1 MTGIPFS
8 FAFFSVL
15 GPNSSIDAHYGP
27 VNLRLRCHF
36 PLILPSQKDD
46 KGEELCGMEIGGQRV
61 QWKLGE
67 PLFFDDSYHHRVWNH
82 SGQERVVLLFDIW
95 HPDLVV
101 EEVDAVTDMFQYA
114 KQQGWLGSGK

>member
-15 GPNSSIDAHYGP
+15 GPQSSIDSHFGP

-36 PLILPSQKDD
+36 PLVLPAQQQ
-46 KGEELCGMEIGGQRV
+46 GEERCGMEIGGKRV

-67 PLFFDDSYHHRVWNH
+67 PLFFDDSFEHRVWND
-82 SGQERVVLLFDIW
+82 SQEERVVLLFDIW
-95 HPDLVV
+95 HPDLQQ
-101 EEVDAVTDMFQYA
+101 EEVEAVTDMFQYA
-114 KQQGWLGSGK
+114 RQQGWLGGEKR